1 MGVLMDRKKK
11 IFHGISSNK
20 LYKSP
25 TSITLLNTLLNKNNK
40 FGTNNKKHKSRRQK
54 YIKSVIR
61 EVVGLSSYERRIIEL
76 LKVGKE
82 KHALRFA
89 KNKVNLYLALIH
101 FNDKFILSKKRY
113 LKIRNFSMKKNT
125 LVLK

>member
-11 IFHGISSNK
+11 IFNGISSNK

-40 FGTNNKKHKSRRQK
+40 FGTNCKKYKSRRQK

-61 EVVGLSSYERRIIEL
+61 EVVGLSPYERRIIEL
-76 LKVGKE
+76 LKVGRDKR
-82 KHALRFA
+82 ALRFA
-89 KNKVNLYLALIH
+89 KNKLGTHARG
-101 FNDKFILSKKRY
+101 KKKREE
-113 LKIRNFSMKKNT
+113 LETIFKMCQPIT
-125 LVLK
+125 